1 MSAVGRRRDGQRRR
15 AHACEARP
23 AEAPVRGLSPAVV
36 LDFSFSP
43 WTNPWRRTLGPPV
56 RRCPGRP
63 ASVRP
68 RVLRFASTIFQ
79 GARGASRR
87 FLAPGSLHPGDL
99 GVGGRGRRIREA
111 RRPSGCALGGGMCSQ
126 GLPPPAMAPKTG
138 TPKVQP
144 GCAALSTLYLASD
157 VSALFPSY
165 EQAVGVGVGPVAGGG
180 EGGRLLT
187 RRQHLAAHGAASAP
201 PALPRTAGRGPGTPE
216 AVGQAGPGRSL
227 PHPLSPTPLPR
238 ARHARS
244 WSPGFGRVAVGRFP
258 ASSTDVAL
266 QPFGVRFFRLCAR
279 ATGTRPG
286 RWRPPRGLP
295 QSGAFRPPDVCRLWQ
310 VQTFVNYTSL
320 CGANASSTL
329 GAGLVQRTTRHK
341 M

>member
-1 MSAVGRRRDGQRRR
+1 MSAVGGRRDGQRRC

-56 RRCPGRP
+56 GRCPGRP

-111 RRPSGCALGGGMCSQ
+111 RRPSRCALGGGVCSQ
-126 GLPPPAMAPKTG
+126 GLPPPAMAPETG

-165 EQAVGVGVGPVAGGG
+165 EQSASGWGWLQRVGGASPHPSPAPGC
-180 EGGRLLT
+180 T
-187 RRQHLAAHGAASAP
+187 RRRFSA
-201 PALPRTAGRGPGTPE
+201 PRTAPHGRPRPGGPGGGRPGGAGAQPPAPFVTHSLAAGASRAFLESGVRACRCWKVPSIVSRRGPS
-216 AVGQAGPGRSL
+216 AVWGPFLQTVCPSNGDTARPVAAAPGSPAKRRL
-227 PHPLSPTPLPR
+227 P
-238 ARHARS
+238 AA
-244 WSPGFGRVAVGRFP
+244 
-258 ASSTDVAL
+258 
-266 QPFGVRFFRLCAR
+266 
-279 ATGTRPG
+279 
-286 RWRPPRGLP
+286 
-295 QSGAFRPPDVCRLWQ
+295 
-310 VQTFVNYTSL
+310 
-320 CGANASSTL
+320 
-329 GAGLVQRTTRHK
+329 
-341 M
+341 